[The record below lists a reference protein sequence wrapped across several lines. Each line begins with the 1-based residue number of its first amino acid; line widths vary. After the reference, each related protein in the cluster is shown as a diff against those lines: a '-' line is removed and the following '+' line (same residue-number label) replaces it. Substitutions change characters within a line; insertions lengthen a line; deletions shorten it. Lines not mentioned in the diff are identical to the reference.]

1 MRVLLLLAAALLA
14 ASVATAQ
21 ADDATLLF
29 KKYKCTT
36 CHAAS
41 AKPAGAPSYDEMM
54 KKYAGNAA
62 AGAQLVKAI
71 KQGSGGVWGMMRM
84 PAHPNIPDTDVEMM
98 VTWIL
103 KH

>member
-1 MRVLLLLAAALLA
+1 MRVMMTVAAMLA
-14 ASVATAQ
+14 ASVVSAQ

-41 AKPAGAPSYDEMM
+41 SKPSGAPSYDEMM
-54 KKYAGNAA
+54 KKYAGNAG
-62 AGAQLVKAI
+62 AGAQLVKSI

-84 PAHPNIPDTDVEMM
+84 PAHPKIPDTDIEMM
-98 VTWIL
+98 VAWIL

>member
-1 MRVLLLLAAALLA
+1 MRILALASVLLA
-14 ASVATAQ
+14 ASVVSAQ

-41 AKPAGAPSYDEMM
+41 TKPMGAPSYDEIM
-54 KKYAGNAA
+54 KKYAGQAD
-62 AGAQLVKAI
+62 AGAHLVKVI
-71 KQGSGGVWGMMRM
+71 KQGGGGVWGMMRM
-84 PAHPNIPDTDVEMM
+84 PANTSIPDTDVEMM
-98 VTWIL
+98 VSWIL

>member
-1 MRVLLLLAAALLA
+1 MRVLALAAALLA
-14 ASVATAQ
+14 LSTVPAQ

-41 AKPAGAPSYDEMM
+41 SKPTGAPSYDDIM
-54 KKYAGNAA
+54 KKYAGKAE
-62 AGAQLVKAI
+62 AGAHLVKVI
-71 KQGSGGVWGMMRM
+71 KQGGGNVWGMVRM
-84 PAHPNIPDTDVEMM
+84 PANPNIPDTDVEMM

>member
-1 MRVLLLLAAALLA
+1 MRALVLAAAVLVTSA
-14 ASVATAQ
+14 VSAQ

-36 CHAAS
+36 CHAADHRI
-41 AKPAGAPSYDEMM
+41 GMAPSYDEIM
-54 KKYAGNAA
+54 KKYAGKAD
-62 AGAQLVKAI
+62 AGAHLVKVI
-71 KQGSGGVWGMMRM
+71 KTGGGGVWGMTNM
-84 PAHPNIPDTDVEMM
+84 PAQAAVPDTDVEMM